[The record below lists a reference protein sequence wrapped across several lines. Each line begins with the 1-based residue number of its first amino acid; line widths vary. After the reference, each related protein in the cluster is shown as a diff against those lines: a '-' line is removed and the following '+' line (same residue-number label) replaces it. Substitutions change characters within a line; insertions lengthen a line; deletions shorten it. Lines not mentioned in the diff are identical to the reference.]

1 MTASLAVR
9 TGSTLCSAGDNSKRS
24 EKNELVSAMTAV
36 CKQGCRWS
44 NEMTLLLSISSHSC
58 CYQQA
63 KAGAAWE
70 DGVECVCVGGGAD
83 TGRQIKQT
91 GEEEGMMRGGTE

>member
-1 MTASLAVR
+1 MRA
-9 TGSTLCSAGDNSKRS
+9 GSSLCSAGDNSERS
-24 EKNELVSAMTAV
+24 KKNERVSAVTAARE
-36 CKQGCRWS
+36 QGCRWS

-63 KAGAAWE
+63 KAWEEEGVGA
-70 DGVECVCVGGGAD
+70 GGGAD

-91 GEEEGMMRGGTE
+91 GEEGGMMRGGTE

>member
-1 MTASLAVR
+1 MRAWS
-9 TGSTLCSAGDNSKRS
+9 SLCSAGDNSERS
-24 EKNELVSAMTAV
+24 KKNERVSAMTAARE
-36 CKQGCRWS
+36 QGCRWS

-70 DGVECVCVGGGAD
+70 EEWVGGGGAD

-91 GEEEGMMRGGTE
+91 GEEGGMMRGGTE